1 MAFVG
6 CCGASGVRPS
16 ALAAG
21 IAAKASAAARGA
33 IGPAAIAAWAQERAA
48 RAGLI
53 AEAVVANAVHTLR
66 SPPDPDL
73 RVVVAELAERLAE
86 AEARLAEGLN
96 MSRTSGS
103 RQTSRDRERRVSPSS
118 RRNTVAIRDGRPT
131 SIRDV
136 TSQTRKQVAPDSAV
150 NGH

>member
-21 IAAKASAAARGA
+21 IAAKASAAARAA

-53 AEAVVANAVHTLR
+53 AEAAMANAVHKLR
-66 SPPDPDL
+66 SPSDPDL

-96 MSRTSGS
+96 MSRASGRGKRREIGSDECLLLPAEIQS
-103 RQTSRDRERRVSPSS
+103 RSAMAAQRRYATSRLKRANRSL
-118 RRNTVAIRDGRPT
+118 PT
-131 SIRDV
+131 AR
-136 TSQTRKQVAPDSAV
+136 
-150 NGH
+150 